1 MATKTKVSAKLNVQH
16 DYISLKL
23 PTGTF
28 TTSYRGSKASGQLA
42 QMKGAFESLD
52 KYVQTTSKTKTVGE
66 SMRDLTNPSLLT
78 KLVPGWDKPIVAYK
92 FIIGDKVEFTTEVF
106 KKKYPGTYEVSV
118 VKGKYNYIKMTNKM
132 GKVEHVGFVGTD
144 IKKVK

>member
-28 TTSYRGSKASGQLA
+28 TTSYRGSKVSGQLV

-52 KYVQTTSKTKTVGE
+52 KYIQIASKKKTVGE
-66 SMRDLTNPSLLT
+66 AMNDLTNPSLLN
-78 KLVPGWDKPIVAYK
+78 KLVPGWDKPIVSDKFTAGDMVK
-92 FIIGDKVEFTTEVF
+92 FISDTF
-106 KKKYPGTYEVSV
+106 KKKYPETYEVAL
-118 VKGKYNYIKMTNKM
+118 VKGKYTYLKLPNKM
-132 GKVEHVGFVGTD
+132 GKIENLGVLGID